1 MLHVCLPVNP
11 KLHRGVSNRD
21 KLWDQGEEVTI
32 SFLNGTAWQQEK
44 VKRYAA
50 EWLDYIN
57 LTFRFV
63 SGRSAK
69 VRISFTPG
77 GSWSQVGTDALS
89 VTHQP
94 TMNLGWIT
102 SDVDEVD
109 IRRTILHEFGHM
121 IGLEH
126 EHQSPLME
134 IPWDR
139 KALFDWAKGPPNYW
153 DEQAIQENYLDIII
167 GERVAATSFDPK
179 SIMLYPIPAELTG
192 GQMVIDWNDE
202 LSEIDKQFVSSLY
215 PRSS

>member
-21 KLWDQGEEVTI
+21 KLWDQGEEITI
-32 SFLNGTAWQQEK
+32 SFLNGTAWQREK
-44 VKRYAA
+44 VKKYAV

-57 LTFRFV
+57 LTFQFVPGRF
-63 SGRSAK
+63 AK

-77 GSWSQVGTDALS
+77 GSWSQVGIDALS
-89 VTHQP
+89 IEHQP

-102 SDVDEVD
+102 NEVTESD

-167 GERVAATSFDPK
+167 GERVTATGFDPK

-192 GQMVIDWNDE
+192 GRMVVDWNNE